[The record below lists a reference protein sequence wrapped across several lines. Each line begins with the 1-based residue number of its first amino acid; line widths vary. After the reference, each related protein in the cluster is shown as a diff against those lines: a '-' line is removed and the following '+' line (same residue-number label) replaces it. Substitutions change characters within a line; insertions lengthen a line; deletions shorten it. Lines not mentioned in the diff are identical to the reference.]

1 MKQGRYPEEK
11 IVSILREA
19 EAGVKIEDIC
29 RKYGVSEGTF
39 YRWKSKYSGM
49 EVSDVKRMKSLEQEN
64 AQLKRIVANQALDIE
79 ALKVVLQKK
88 F

>member
-39 YRWKSKYSGM
+39 YRWKSKYTGM